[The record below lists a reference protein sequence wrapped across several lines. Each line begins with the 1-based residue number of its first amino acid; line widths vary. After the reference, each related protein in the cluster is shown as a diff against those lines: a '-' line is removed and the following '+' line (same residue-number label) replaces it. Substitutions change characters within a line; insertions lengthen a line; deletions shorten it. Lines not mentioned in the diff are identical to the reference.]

1 MSSQRL
7 FDRDPSTEAAFAHR
21 VPVIFAHCDPAGIV
35 FYPRLVEMI
44 NNVVEAWF
52 DQLGCP
58 FARLHGE
65 MAMGVPTVTLQVEFN
80 KACRLGEVLELA
92 LHVESLRHNRVG
104 LRIQA
109 RCKGELRW
117 QAAVTLVCVQLQPLK
132 STAWPSELL
141 TAMQAAA
148 PAHEATKN

>member
-1 MSSQRL
+1 MTSARL
-7 FDRDPSTEAAFAHR
+7 FSADPLGPPAFEHR

-52 DQLGCP
+52 DRLGCS

-65 MAMGVPTVTLQVEFN
+65 LALGVPTVSLQVEFV
-80 KACRLGEVLELA
+80 KACRLGEVLDVG
-92 LHVESLRHNRVG
+92 LHLEELRHNRVC
-104 LRIQA
+104 LRVQA
-109 RCKGELRW
+109 VCKGELRW

-132 STAWPSELL
+132 STAWPLELE
-141 TAMQAAA
+141 TALQAAQ
-148 PAHEATKN
+148 PKNRT